1 MPDNRTYPMTRE
13 KLEELRAELKHKLE
27 VEKPA
32 LAARLKVAIEMGDLS
47 ENAEYHSAKE
57 DQSFLQG
64 RIDEL
69 EEMIRGHT
77 IITKAEGGIVQ
88 LGSQVV
94 VVEEGED
101 EPETYYMVGRV
112 EADPRNGKI
121 SDESPIGLALMG
133 RKSGDRVVVKAPDG
147 NLTFKI
153 IEVL

>member
-1 MPDNRTYPMTRE
+1 MPEERTYPMTRE

-77 IITKAEGGIVQ
+77 IITKAKGGVVQ
-88 LGSQVV
+88 LGSRVMV
-94 VVEEGED
+94 LEDGED
-101 EPETYYMVGRV
+101 DPETYYMVGQV

-121 SDESPIGLALMG
+121 SDESPLGLALMG
-133 RKSGDRVVVKAPDG
+133 RKPGDKIVVKAPDG
-147 NLTFKI
+147 NLNFKI
-153 IEVL
+153 IEVH